1 MDYWGARIYN
11 YCERGQDSAFWAEPL
26 NAVSNAAF
34 IIAALVATFELLSQ
48 PKERRGLAEGALIL
62 IVYVIGVGS
71 FLFHT
76 YATRWAMIADTAP
89 IGLFMLAYVVYA
101 LRRYLELP
109 WLLVLLLLGG
119 FIASLHYAGGIQCR
133 PQFLPITAVASA
145 RCLNGTVGYAPAFF
159 ALVLI
164 SGVLLAM
171 RHAAWRPLAAA
182 SVVFLSS
189 MTFRTLDF
197 ELCRFTHFAGH
208 VTGTHF
214 LWHLLNAVL
223 LYLLLR
229 AAIQY
234 GTGRAASAQRARPS
248 AA

>member
-34 IIAALVATFELLSQ
+34 IIAAIIATFELLSQ
-48 PKERRGLAEGALIL
+48 PKDWRGLAEAALIL
-62 IVYVIGVGS
+62 LVYVIGTGS

-76 YATRWAMIADTAP
+76 YATRWASIADTAP
-89 IGLFMLAYVVYA
+89 IGLFMLAYFGYA
-101 LRRYLELP
+101 LRRYLGLH
-109 WLLVLLLLGG
+109 WVLVLLCVGG
-119 FIASLHYAGGIQCR
+119 FVASLQYAGGIQCR
-133 PQFLPITAVASA
+133 PQFLPITAAASA
-145 RCLNGTVGYAPAFF
+145 RCLNGTLAYAPALV

-164 SGVLLAM
+164 SAVLLVV
-171 RHAAWRPLAAA
+171 RHAAWRYLGAA
-182 SVVFLSS
+182 SVVFFAS

-208 VTGTHF
+208 VSGTHF
-214 LWHLLNAVL
+214 LWHVLNAVV

-229 AAIQY
+229 AAILY
-234 GTGRAASAQRARPS
+234 GVPRPAPAQ
-248 AA
+248 